1 MDTTIN
7 NSLSY
12 LIMTIDSKL
21 LKILLNY
28 TFEPKFFSISLSLRQ
43 IRLLLSLSAPMEGG
57 GGGLDAKENTKMKIF
72 VTFLGDC

>member
-43 IRLLLSLSAPMEGG
+43 IRLLLSLSALMEGG
-57 GGGLDAKENTKMKIF
+57 GGGGWMLRRKKK
-72 VTFLGDC
+72 